1 MKTAILP
8 LILVAT
14 LPLAAQERYQV
25 GVSYDQQSPKSQTYS
40 PFTLHPEKNAALGLT
55 FAWTG
60 WTFGNSDLGL
70 MAAYRFKA
78 KSDFTVESPYGT
90 EKTADFTSEHFAVG
104 AQYVWRR
111 AVDFGI
117 GLQVRFEKQAVEP
130 SDHFFETISVNQVRP
145 WLSATAGHTF
155 KTTGST
161 KPFVAL
167 SLALPLTSE
176 SKPAPNPPNTDS
188 KANDEQLVKSM
199 APDFE
204 IAVQVGLR
212 F

>member
-1 MKTAILP
+1 MKTTLLP
-8 LILVAT
+8 LILAAS
-14 LPLAAQERYQV
+14 LPLAAQARYQV
-25 GVSYDQQSPKSQTYS
+25 ALTYDQQSLKSQSYD
-40 PFTLHPEKNAALGLT
+40 PFTLKPEKNSALGLA

-60 WTFGNSDLGL
+60 WTFGKADLGL
-70 MAAYRFKA
+70 TASYRFKGS
-78 KSDFTVESPYGT
+78 SDFNVESPYGT
-90 EKTADFTSEHFAVG
+90 EKTAEITSEYFAVG

-111 AVDFGI
+111 AIDFGF
-117 GLQVRFEKQAVEP
+117 GLQVRFEKQAAEP
-130 SDHFFETISVNQVRP
+130 TDRFFETISVHQVRP
-145 WLSATAGHTF
+145 WISATAGHTF

-176 SKPAPNPPNTDS
+176 SKPAPNPPNTTS
-188 KANDEQLVKSM
+188 KANDEQLVKSL

-204 IAVQVGLR
+204 MALQVGVR